1 MKRTLFALIALAA
14 LGAHT
19 ANAQVRVSVSVARP
33 GIRIVGEYREAPRPV
48 PVERYCEWDGPT
60 RYCWDARPYYGA
72 PRPVVV
78 YVRGGRPGHVNYNKH
93 AHARVVRWMKRY
105 PPPHRYWVAG
115 APPRVAV
122 RVVYVR

>member
-1 MKRTLFALIALAA
+1 MLALIALAA

-48 PVERYCEWDGPT
+48 HVERYCEWDGPT
-60 RYCWDARPYYGA
+60 RYCWDARPYHGTA
-72 PRPVVV
+72 QPVVV
-78 YVRGGRPGHVNYNKH
+78 YVYGGHPGRVDHYRP
-93 AHARVVRWMKRY
+93 AHARVVRWMRRY
-105 PPPHRYWVAG
+105 PPPRGYWVAG

>member
-33 GIRIVGEYREAPRPV
+33 GIRIVGEFREAPRPV

-78 YVRGGRPGHVNYNKH
+78 YVRGGRPRHVNYNKH

>member
-1 MKRTLFALIALAA
+1 MRRTVLALIALAA

-19 ANAQVRVSVSVARP
+19 AAAQVRVSVSVARP
-33 GIRIVGEYREAPRPV
+33 GIRLAAEYSDAPYVV
-48 PVERYCEWDGPT
+48 PVERYCEWDGRT

-72 PRPVVV
+72 ARPVVV
-78 YVRGGRPGHVNYNKH
+78 YVRGGHPGRGNYHKH
-93 AHARVVRWMKRY
+93 AQARFARWMKRY
-105 PPPHRYWVAG
+105 PPPRGYWVAG